1 MGVRV
6 TERAACRVFSLLL
19 RGETKAL
26 TTLLL
31 HLFTLGVFETS
42 LGGMMTWLKQVFG
55 RRQMYADLS
64 QEIALHLEEKI
75 AALVAGGMSPAEAE
89 RQARREF
96 GNVALIE
103 ERGREAWQWPTLES
117 IGTDVRLALR
127 QLRKQPVTAAIIVL
141 TFGLGIGAS
150 TATFSVANAFLFSP
164 LGLPHS
170 QSLVMLNEWQGSHP
184 LNASFADFSSWQ
196 QEGLS
201 FTEMTTRTWA
211 YLNLTGNGEPE
222 RLSVARVSP
231 NFFHLIGVEPVMGR
245 GFLASESRPRN

>member
-150 TATFSVANAFLFSP
+150 TATFSVANAFHQQL
-164 LGLPHS
+164 
-170 QSLVMLNEWQGSHP
+170 QSDS
-184 LNASFADFSSWQ
+184 
-196 QEGLS
+196 
-201 FTEMTTRTWA
+201 
-211 YLNLTGNGEPE
+211 
-222 RLSVARVSP
+222 
-231 NFFHLIGVEPVMGR
+231 I
-245 GFLASESRPRN
+245 